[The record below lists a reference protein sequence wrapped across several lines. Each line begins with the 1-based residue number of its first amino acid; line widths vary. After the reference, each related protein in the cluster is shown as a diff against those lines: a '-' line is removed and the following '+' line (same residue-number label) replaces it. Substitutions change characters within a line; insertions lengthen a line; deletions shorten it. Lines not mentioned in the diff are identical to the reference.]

1 MQPASFRTQRPL
13 GRIEVLAFACTL
25 SMITYLDRVCFG
37 AAVPFLISDLGLK
50 DVSDLKWAFTAFSI
64 AYATFE
70 VPSGWLGDAFGPRRT
85 LLRIVIGWS
94 LFTAITGLIGLR
106 VGAFT
111 FGGLGLLCLVRFLF
125 GVGEAGA
132 FPNLARVVAN
142 WFPPEERGR
151 AKGWIW
157 MSGRF
162 MGGITPLVWTL
173 LVIGSVYTAPI
184 VSWRGA
190 FLLFGTIGL
199 GWCCVFWWRFK
210 DHPVTTEQANQTPLN
225 PVHKNAVHPLPWRL
239 LLHNRSTWLLGLM
252 YACASFSWYFNITYF
267 PSFLETRHGL
277 ETNSLTGAIM
287 KGGPLLLGGFGCLL
301 GGYWTDYLTR
311 RLQRRS
317 WARRIPAM
325 TGHALCGLCYLLAI
339 YADSAWTAAL
349 AISLAAFSNDLMMGA
364 AWATCQDI
372 GQRHTAVVAGWMNM
386 LGNLGGAISGW
397 TIGTILEMAISRR
410 AAADQVDVSA
420 IENAAKLEALTQG
433 YDMTLVAFVALSFV
447 AVIAWLPINA
457 ERSLEQ

>member
-1 MQPASFRTQRPL
+1 MQASGTRVKRPL
-13 GRIEVLAFACTL
+13 GRLEVLAFACTL

-37 AAVPFLISDLGLK
+37 AAVPFLIRDLGLK
-50 DVSDLKWAFTAFSI
+50 DISDLKWAFTAFSI

-94 LFTAITGLIGLR
+94 IFTALTGLVGLK

-125 GVGEAGA
+125 GIGEAGA
-132 FPNLARVVAN
+132 YPNLARVVAN
-142 WFPPEERGR
+142 WFPFEERGR

-162 MGGITPLVWTL
+162 MGGITPLIWTL
-173 LVIGSVYTAPI
+173 LVIGSTYTAPLL
-184 VSWRGA
+184 SWRGA
-190 FLLFGTIGL
+190 FVLFGSIGL
-199 GWCCVFWWRFK
+199 VWCIAFARRFK
-210 DHPVTTEQANQTPLN
+210 DHPIEATSHPVPLATKE
-225 PVHKNAVHPLPWRL
+225 VHALPWKL
-239 LLHNRSTWLLGLM
+239 LLTNRSTWLLGLM

-267 PSFLETRHGL
+267 PSYLETRHGL
-277 ETNSLTGAIM
+277 EANSIWGSIL

-301 GGYWTDYLTR
+301 GGYWTDFLTR
-311 RLQRRS
+311 RFRSRS

-325 TGHALCGLCYLLAI
+325 IGHGLCGCCYLAAI
-339 YADSAWTAAL
+339 YANSPWTAAL

-397 TIGTILEMAISRR
+397 TIGTILEVFIARR
-410 AAADQVDVSA
+410 AAADQVEVAS
-420 IENAAKLEALTQG
+420 IAKVAKQAALTQG
-433 YDMTLVAFVALSFV
+433 YDFTLVAFIVVSFV
-447 AVIAWLPINA
+447 AVLAWLPIDA
-457 ERSLEQ
+457 EQPLERTR